1 VYGGLSAAVALA
13 RHRVGPR
20 LLAAVDVLTGA
31 LLTLYGGYLGYRTVH
46 ER

>member
-1 VYGGLSAAVALA
+1 MVGLSAAVALA

-20 LLAAVDVLTGA
+20 LLAAVDIVTGA
-31 LLTLYGGYLGYRTVH
+31 LLTLYGGYPGFRAVH